1 MAAKACEEMVRKLSV
16 FFAKAIQPHNSQ
28 CYQLME
34 FVFYF
39 CAYLGNEFL
48 KYFRALHN
56 LRTL

>member
-1 MAAKACEEMVRKLSV
+1 MAAKACEEMVRKLTV

-48 KYFRALHN
+48 KVFP
-56 LRTL
+56 RTA